1 MADAQSNQADPSSL
15 HSGLPKINFL
25 TFLVSITH
33 AAMVHLGEAS
43 EDGGPRHINLPLAK
57 QNIDILELLKDK
69 TKGNLDPEEQ
79 RFLDGTLR
87 DLRLEYIRKCKLSGG
102 QCD

>member
-1 MADAQSNQADPSSL
+1 MADAQSNKAGASNS

-25 TFLVSITH
+25 TFLVSLTH
-33 AAMVHLGEAS
+33 AAMVHLGEAT
-43 EDGGPRHINLPLAK
+43 EDGGPRHIDLPMAK

-87 DLRLEYIRKCKLSGG
+87 DLRLEYIRKCKQSGG
-102 QCD
+102 PCE